1 MASAGSS
8 AARGLRF
15 FARTSRGQRDTAATR
30 PTTQVGNWPGALAV
44 TGSQVY
50 LSQLSWIWNFSV
62 PFFFSF
68 PSRTPITL
76 MLVHLILSQKSLKLL
91 YLGLVM
97 MKDAG

>member
-62 PFFFSF
+62 PFFF
-68 PSRTPITL
+68 L
-76 MLVHLILSQKSLKLL
+76 NM
-91 YLGLVM
+91 
-97 MKDAG
+97 